1 MAGFAE
7 DLNDYYSGI
16 NALGLSTAI
25 AKLAEMEPAA
35 WTGNFPTKADA
46 AAALR
51 RYKERLADLR
61 GAVGMSLESTRRQ
74 AERTGKIDE
83 WLPPTEA
90 QYRLLTA
97 DKPSLVKNA
106 YNTARNGNQ
115 FSVESERAQVE
126 IFGSLGIFPENCQAA
141 LEAIGVQAP
150 APGAGPAD
158 AIVPPPRDRV
168 IVATGHRTD
177 TPDRK
182 SPRFPNTREAIDKAK
197 AWLREQIEAE
207 KAATKGAISA
217 IAGAASGTDLIF
229 HEVCA
234 ELGIRT
240 TVVLPIPR
248 EDYCR
253 QSVADGG
260 PDWVERFNHL
270 VNANPPVLLSEDA
283 DLPVWAAPIPDYG
296 VFQRGNIFM
305 IEAALTRPNADVT
318 LLALWNG
325 KAGDGP
331 GGTADMVELAKEQGA
346 KTCIEDTDEL
356 FGLPK

>member
-1 MAGFAE
+1 V
-7 DLNDYYSGI
+7 
-16 NALGLSTAI
+16 
-25 AKLAEMEPAA
+25 EPAA
-35 WTGNFPTKADA
+35 WAGTFPTKGDA
-46 AAALR
+46 VAELR

-61 GAVGMSLESTRRQ
+61 GAVGMSLENTRQQGQRSG
-74 AERTGKIDE
+74 RVDE
-83 WLPPTEA
+83 WLPPSVA

-97 DKPSLVKNA
+97 DTPSLVKNA
-106 YNTARNGNQ
+106 YKTARNGNQ
-115 FSVESERAQVE
+115 FSVKSETAQVE

-141 LEAIGVQAP
+141 LEAIGVQTP
-150 APGAGPAD
+150 AGGAGPAGVT
-158 AIVPPPRDRV
+158 APPPRDRV

-182 SPRFPNTREAIDKAK
+182 SPRFPNTRECIDKAK
-197 AWLREQIEAE
+197 AWLRERVEAE
-207 KAATKGAISA
+207 KAETKGSISA

-234 ELGIRT
+234 ELGIPT

-248 EDYCR
+248 KDYCR
-253 QSVADGG
+253 DSVADGG
-260 PDWVERFNHL
+260 PDWVEKFDRL
-270 VNANPPVLLSEDA
+270 VNANPPVLLSDDA
-283 DLPVWAAPIPDYG
+283 DLPVWAASIQDYG

-305 IEAALTRPNADVT
+305 LEAALSKPNADVT

-346 KTCIEDTDEL
+346 KVCVKDTNEL